1 MGKIFAHNTLEKG
14 LISKIY
20 NELKCQKD
28 KKSNQKIGKR
38 PEQTLVQ
45 GIIGKYVFLYSLF
58 PFHFADV
65 GFSHA
70 EAF

>member
-45 GIIGKYVFLYSLF
+45 GGHTEGPETYERILNIT
-58 PFHFADV
+58 
-65 GFSHA
+65 SHQRNA
-70 EAF
+70 Y